1 MLQLGVR
8 AAGAPAAVLVV
19 LEDEID
25 EAWNPRNKTLADV
38 KFYADTAKHGCQPR
52 GFLSPGLCF
61 LPSFGPLAKMYHFGV
76 TSWFGDRSW
85 PITHQDYAHVGGYRE
100 EIDPDSPN
108 YAYVNCGSPI
118 PTIANIDI
126 HQSVGSGYTIT
137 WDNVE
142 GCVEGIEIASMNL
155 CIKLEYE
162 TPVYYLKCQNNL
174 SSTATSTSFSLV
186 GNWDQAKALS
196 AIVVGERIAA
206 EHQITS
212 GGGSYELVHY
222 DVPVRQQ

>member
-1 MLQLGVR
+1 MKL
-8 AAGAPAAVLVV
+8 
-19 LEDEID
+19 
-25 EAWNPRNKTLADV
+25 
-38 KFYADTAKHGCQPR
+38 YADIAKHGCEPR
-52 GFLSPGLCF
+52 EFYSQVACF
-61 LPSFGPLAKMYHFGV
+61 LPSFGPLARMYHFGV
-76 TSWFGDRSW
+76 TSWIANRNW

-126 HQSVGSGYTIT
+126 HQSVGTGFTVT

-142 GCVEGIEIASMNL
+142 GCVEGIEITSMHL

-162 TPVYYLKCQNNL
+162 PPFYSRKCSNNL
-174 SSTATSTSFSLV
+174 SSTATSITFSLA
-186 GNWDQAKALS
+186 GDWNKAKVLS
-196 AIVVGERIAA
+196 AVVVGERIVA

-212 GGGSYELVHY
+212 GGASYKLVHY
-222 DVPVRQQ
+222 DVPVRHQ

>member
-1 MLQLGVR
+1 
-8 AAGAPAAVLVV
+8 
-19 LEDEID
+19 
-25 EAWNPRNKTLADV
+25 
-38 KFYADTAKHGCQPR
+38 
-52 GFLSPGLCF
+52 
-61 LPSFGPLAKMYHFGV
+61 MYHFGV

-108 YAYVNCGSPI
+108 YAYVNCAPAV
-118 PTIANIDI
+118 PMIANIDI
-126 HQSVGSGYTIT
+126 RQSVGSGYTVT

-142 GCVEGIEIASMNL
+142 GCVEGIEITSMNL

-162 TPVYYLKCQNNL
+162 PPFYSRKCQNNL
-174 SSTATSTSFSLV
+174 SSTATSITFSLA
-186 GNWDQAKALS
+186 GDWNQAKVLS
-196 AIVVGERIAA
+196 AVVVGERIVA

-212 GGGSYELVHY
+212 GTGSYKLVHY

>member
-25 EAWNPRNKTLADV
+25 EAWNPRNKTLSDV
-38 KFYADTAKHGCQPR
+38 KLYADIAKHGCEQASWIAR
-52 GFLSPGLCF
+52 RLICGNTTT
-61 LPSFGPLAKMYHFGV
+61 LATRFHFGV
-76 TSWFGDRSW
+76 TQVLADRDW

-100 EIDPDSPN
+100 QIDPDFPN
-108 YAYVNCGSPI
+108 YAFVNCAPAT

-126 HQSVGSGYTIT
+126 RQSVGSGYTVT

-155 CIKLEYE
+155 CIKLQYE

-174 SSTATSTSFSLV
+174 SPTATSTSFSLV
-186 GNWDQAKALS
+186 GNWDQAKARS

-212 GGGSYELVHY
+212 GGASYKLVHY
-222 DVPVRQQ
+222 DVPVRHQ